1 MVSVSALKP
10 GVSANGARKNFA
22 AARSSRAEWRA
33 KGMWMVVEM
42 GIVGCGCGGTHV
54 LSAEAARFGCTVVVM
69 LLEVNWCIEVIHSG

>member
-1 MVSVSALKP
+1 
-10 GVSANGARKNFA
+10 
-22 AARSSRAEWRA
+22 
-33 KGMWMVVEM
+33 MWMVVEM